1 MNYSKFLYVVA
12 FATVLFTACGND
24 SSTSA
29 NNSNDGD
36 NSSKSSSSQKTV
48 SSSSREV
55 IEFVDPADV
64 VVGSM
69 KDSRDGKKYKTVK
82 IGKQTWMAQNLNYK
96 MANSYCYN
104 DTSSYCDKY
113 GRLYAWAAA
122 KSACPTG
129 WHLPSQTEW
138 QTLLTVADG
147 AEARVTAGKKS
158 LAGVR
163 LKSKSGWNGTDD
175 FSFSALPAGYRH
187 YYDGIFRDGGCDD
200 EDCNEGGYAQFWSST
215 EGDDSDYVYIMSL
228 NDYDG
233 VNYCLNVSDCLYGG
247 AYLEPDLNWD
257 AYSVRCLKD

>member
-1 MNYSKFLYVVA
+1 MNYSKFLYVVV
-12 FATVLFTACGND
+12 FATVLFSACGND

-55 IEFVDPADV
+55 IEFVNPADV

-69 KDSRDGKKYKTVK
+69 KDSRDGQKYKTVK

-158 LAGVR
+158 RAGVR

-175 FSFSALPAGYRH
+175 FSFSALPAGYRDD
-187 YYDGIFRDGGCDD
+187 DGIYHGGDCDD
-200 EDCNEGGYAQFWSST
+200 EYEDCYAQFWSST
-215 EGDDSDYVYIMSL
+215 EDDDSDYMYIMSL
-228 NDYDG
+228 NDCDG
-233 VNYCLNVSDCLYGG
+233 DVYFNDSDYLYGG
-247 AYLEPDLNWD
+247 AYLDPDLKSD